1 MFELSARCVNCTIEA
16 LPTPFS
22 DLGAGTNLEF
32 PNVGTGRTQQQQR
45 LVKVYG
51 YKLRTQR

>member
-1 MFELSARCVNCTIEA
+1 MFELSASCVNCTTEA
-16 LPTPFS
+16 LPAPFP

-32 PNVGTGRTQQQQR
+32 SNVGTGRTQQEQR